1 MVNLNYLTSAPKA
14 VKTSMQIVFDATT
27 IFGML
32 LLLETNVAEPHVV
45 QNWHLIVMASICFTL
60 IMYFSGF
67 YQSFVRF
74 FTSSNMMKIFIVTL
88 SIYIVFAFVG
98 GLGISE
104 FYILFICFV
113 TTFSILVLPRVFLR
127 ELLRTLPSTNKLKV
141 AVLGTDFESYELYD
155 LLKRSKKFQ
164 PILLLRIDLDTE
176 GFSTTSLNYIPLTKF
191 INNHTRYQADIV
203 GIPKELLDKAQTN
216 QAIELLEPLGI
227 PLLKASSLDSLLE
240 PTVGDVSL
248 LPLSLTDLTFR
259 EVHVPVQKLID
270 RNIVGKTVLVTGGG
284 GSIGSE
290 LCRQIL
296 SAKPEKL
303 IILDCSE
310 YNLYQVEQDLN
321 ELSSS
326 KCLKFD
332 LEFVLCSVRDR
343 IGMYNV
349 FENNGIDVV
358 YHAAAF
364 KHVPIVEMN
373 PLVSFD
379 NNVLGTKLVC
389 ELAVEFKVPS
399 FMLISTDK
407 AVNPTNFMG
416 VTKRLAEM
424 LCQAFGDKQDVT
436 KFSIVR
442 FGNVLG
448 SSGSAIPKF
457 EKQIKDGGPIT
468 VTHKEITRYFM
479 SLTEAAQLV
488 IQASAMIKGG
498 DIFILEMGQ
507 PVKILDLAKRMCSL
521 RGLSTFCTS
530 EGTHSGDIEIK
541 ITGLRVAEKLYEEL
555 LVDDNAEATEH
566 PRIFSAQEEFIE
578 LEKISRLIDAL
589 FSAIN
594 HKDEKNIQI
603 VFSLLTGL
611 RYSSKHISDFCSRL
625 RR

>member
-1 MVNLNYLTSAPKA
+1 MVNLNILTRAPKA
-14 VKTSMQIVFDATT
+14 VKTSIQIVFDATT

-32 LLLETNVAEPHVV
+32 VLLETNLAAPNVI
-45 QNWHLIVMASICFTL
+45 QNWYLIVMGPICFTL

-74 FTSSNMMKIFIVTL
+74 FTSSNMVKIFITML
-88 SIYIVFAFVG
+88 FIYIMFAFVG
-98 GLGISE
+98 GLRINE
-104 FYILFICFV
+104 LQTLFTFFV

-127 ELLRTLPSTNKLKV
+127 ELLGRVPSITKLKV

-164 PILLLRIDLDTE
+164 PILLLGIDLDKA
-176 GFSTTSLNYIPLTKF
+176 GFSASGLNYIPLAKF
-191 INNHTRYQADIV
+191 INNHTKYQADIV
-203 GIPKELLDKAQTN
+203 AIPKDLLEKAQTN
-216 QAIELLEPLGI
+216 QTIELLEPLGI
-227 PLLKASSLDSLLE
+227 PLLKARSLDSLLE
-240 PTVGDVSL
+240 ATAGDVSL
-248 LPLSLTDLTFR
+248 VPLSLNDLTFR
-259 EVHVPVQKLID
+259 EAQAPIQKLIY
-270 RNIVGKTVLVTGGG
+270 RNILGKTVLVTGGG

-326 KCLKFD
+326 KCLKSD

-349 FENNGIDVV
+349 FENNDIDVV

-364 KHVPIVEMN
+364 KHVPLVEMN

-399 FMLISTDK
+399 FTLISTDK

-488 IQASAMIKGG
+488 IQASAMTKGG

-507 PVKILDLAKRMCSL
+507 PVKILDLAKRICSL

-566 PRIFSAQEEFIE
+566 PRIFSAQEDFIE
-578 LEKISRLIDAL
+578 L
-589 FSAIN
+589 
-594 HKDEKNIQI
+594 
-603 VFSLLTGL
+603 
-611 RYSSKHISDFCSRL
+611 
-625 RR
+625 

>member
-1 MVNLNYLTSAPKA
+1 MVNLNILTRAPKA
-14 VKTSMQIVFDATT
+14 VKISLQIVFDATI

-32 LLLETNVAEPHVV
+32 VLLATNLAAHNVV
-45 QNWHLIVMASICFTL
+45 QNWHLIVMGPICYTL
-60 IMYFSGF
+60 IMYSAGF

-74 FTSSNMMKIFIVTL
+74 FTSSNMVKIFIATL
-88 SIYIVFAFVG
+88 SIYIMFAFFG
-98 GLGISE
+98 SLGISE
-104 FYILFICFV
+104 LQTLFIFFV

-127 ELLRTLPSTNKLKV
+127 ELLRTVSSINKLKV
-141 AVLGTDFESYELYD
+141 AVLGTNFESYELYD

-164 PILLLRIDLDTE
+164 PILLLEIDLDE
-176 GFSTTSLNYIPLTKF
+176 AGLSAANSNYIPLTKF
-191 INNHTRYQADIV
+191 INNRTKYQADIV
-203 GIPKELLDKAQTN
+203 GIPKDLLEKAQTN

-248 LPLSLTDLTFR
+248 FPLSLTDLTFR
-259 EVHVPVQKLID
+259 EAQAPVQKLID

-284 GSIGSE
+284 GSIGGE

-303 IILDCSE
+303 IVLDCSE

-326 KCLKFD
+326 KRLKFD

-343 IGMYNV
+343 IGMCNV
-349 FENNGIDVV
+349 FEDNGIDVV

-364 KHVPIVEMN
+364 KHVPLVEMN

-399 FMLISTDK
+399 FTLISTDK

-424 LCQAFGDKQDVT
+424 LCQAFDDKQDVT

-457 EKQIKDGGPIT
+457 EKQIKEGGPIT

-488 IQASAMIKGG
+488 IQASAMTKGG

-507 PVKILDLAKRMCSL
+507 PVKIIDMVKRMCSL

-530 EGTHSGDIEIK
+530 EGTYSGDIEIK

-566 PRIFSAQEEFIE
+566 PRIFSAQEDFIE
-578 LEKISRLIDAL
+578 LEKISRLINAL

-603 VFSLLTGL
+603 VFSQLTGL
-611 RYSSKHISDFCSRL
+611 NYSSNHISDFCSRL

>member
-1 MVNLNYLTSAPKA
+1 MVNLNILTRAPKA
-14 VKTSMQIVFDATT
+14 VKTFIQIVFDATT

-32 LLLETNVAEPHVV
+32 VLLETNLAAPNVI
-45 QNWHLIVMASICFTL
+45 QNWYLIVMGPICFTL

-74 FTSSNMMKIFIVTL
+74 FTSSNMVKIFITTL
-88 SIYIVFAFVG
+88 FIYIMFAFVG
-98 GLGISE
+98 GLRINE
-104 FYILFICFV
+104 LQTLFIFFV

-127 ELLRTLPSTNKLKV
+127 ELLGRVPSITKLKV

-164 PILLLRIDLDTE
+164 PILLLGIDLDKA
-176 GFSTTSLNYIPLTKF
+176 GLSASSLNYIPLAKF
-191 INNHTRYQADIV
+191 INNHTKYQADIV
-203 GIPKELLDKAQTN
+203 GIPKDLLEKAQTN

-227 PLLKASSLDSLLE
+227 PLLKAPSLDSLLE
-240 PTVGDVSL
+240 PTAGDVSL
-248 LPLSLTDLTFR
+248 VPLSLTDLTLR
-259 EVHVPVQKLID
+259 EAQAPIQKLIY
-270 RNIVGKTVLVTGGG
+270 RNILGKTVLVTGGG

-310 YNLYQVEQDLN
+310 YNLYQIEQDLN
-321 ELSSS
+321 ELRSS
-326 KCLKFD
+326 KCLNFD

-343 IGMYNV
+343 ISLCGV

-364 KHVPIVEMN
+364 KHVPLVEMN

-399 FMLISTDK
+399 FTLISTDK

-488 IQASAMIKGG
+488 IQASAMTKGG

-507 PVKILDLAKRMCSL
+507 PVKILDLAKRICRL

-530 EGTHSGDIEIK
+530 EGTYSGDIEIK

-566 PRIFSAQEEFIE
+566 PRIFSAQEDFIE

-611 RYSSKHISDFCSRL
+611 HYSPKHISDFCSRL